1 MPGIL
6 LTALLVLGAVFL
18 FFRIRRAP
26 KADANTLRQPKV
38 MLYTGIVGF
47 LLFGTLLAVLA
58 FSSSLPEDGWI
69 AGTFMLIF
77 LAACFGALLMYAN
90 WRVELG
96 EGGFTYYTFLG
107 NERVYSYAD
116 ILSYSHGADSLI
128 VHMRDGNKLHFER
141 INAGAFMLLLHKAL
155 AMPDAAEAIPEN
167 RSRFLG
173 AEMQSRRR
181 LVGAVLLVSG
191 LLLFGLGAA
200 FFAFS
205 STDAPYSRANIR
217 AATIRYENGEITD
230 KNSDH
235 PRFLFKNDKG
245 TAYRV
250 GSLAYDVFAVEDF
263 LNDIRKGDI
272 LYLKVPAAQAD
283 AGVSPMDA
291 VSIENTEWSYLSM
304 EDVNQRYVENGRLE
318 RELGAGLALV
328 SALLMLLTVQML
340 RHPDRLPRLQRGF
353 FGKDYRSSL

>member
-1 MPGIL
+1 MMPGIL

-205 STDAPYSRANIR
+205 STDAPYSHANIR

-235 PRFLFKNDKG
+235 PRFL
-245 TAYRV
+245 
-250 GSLAYDVFAVEDF
+250 
-263 LNDIRKGDI
+263 
-272 LYLKVPAAQAD
+272 LKMTRARPT
-283 AGVSPMDA
+283 G
-291 VSIENTEWSYLSM
+291 
-304 EDVNQRYVENGRLE
+304 
-318 RELGAGLALV
+318 
-328 SALLMLLTVQML
+328 
-340 RHPDRLPRLQRGF
+340 
-353 FGKDYRSSL
+353 